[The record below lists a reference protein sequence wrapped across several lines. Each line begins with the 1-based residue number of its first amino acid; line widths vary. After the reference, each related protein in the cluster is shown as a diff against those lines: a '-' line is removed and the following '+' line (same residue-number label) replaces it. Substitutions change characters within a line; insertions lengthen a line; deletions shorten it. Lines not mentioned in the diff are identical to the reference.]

1 MAKMTANEMK
11 ATAREFV
18 TKGLENILSEMDAI
32 QFGDASWA
40 VRTEVE
46 GQEIWVEIG
55 VKSKAF
61 KATKTYDAFN
71 PKTAREAWLEDK
83 RLKAE
88 EAAEKAAAKA
98 AKEKEKA

>member
-11 ATAREFV
+11 AAAREFV
-18 TKGLENILSEMDAI
+18 TKGLEEILTEMDAI
-32 QFGDASWA
+32 QFDDDSWA
-40 VRTEVE
+40 VRTEID

-61 KATKTYDAFN
+61 KATKTYDAFDPN
-71 PKTAREAWLEDK
+71 KAREAWLEDK
-83 RLKAE
+83 RIRAE
-88 EAAEKAAAKA
+88 EKAAKAAEKA

>member
-18 TKGLENILSEMDAI
+18 TKGLEEILTEMGAI
-32 QFGDASWA
+32 QFDDDSWA
-40 VRTEVE
+40 VRTEIE

-61 KATKTYDAFN
+61 KATKTYDAFD
-71 PKTAREAWLEDK
+71 PKKAREAWLEDK
-83 RLKAE
+83 RIRAE
-88 EAAEKAAAKA
+88 EKAAKA
-98 AKEKEKA
+98 AENAAKEKKKA